1 MRASIVLSATLMG
14 LAFAAPKP
22 QTSDDLDDILAAY
35 DAIPD
40 APDVSAPVGDAPQP
54 IAYNPTAAA
63 SSAIADATDVSTPS
77 FSSKMKKR
85 QAACSP
91 EPAGNYPAVQPDDT
105 AHFLDNPDFASAAN
119 TAPTPPGFFLV
130 DGFQNLQASASDSSY
145 LTYISSPLSSYD
157 TNQCAAKCTSIQ
169 GCVSFNI
176 CKSHYLVLDCAQ
188 LIFQRL

>member
-14 LAFAAPKP
+14 FAFAAPKP
-22 QTSDDLDDILAAY
+22 QTLDDLADILAAY

-40 APDVSAPVGDAPQP
+40 SPNVAAPVGDAPQS
-54 IAYNPTAAA
+54 IAYDPTAAA
-63 SSAIADATDVSTPS
+63 SSAVADATDLSSPS

-91 EPAGNYPAVQPDDT
+91 EPAGNYPTIMPDDP
-105 AHFLDNPDFASAAN
+105 ADFLANPNFASIAN
-119 TAPTPPGFFLV
+119 SAPTPPKFFLV
-130 DGFQNLQASASDSSY
+130 DGFHNLEASASDSSY

-157 TNQCAAKCTSIQ
+157 TNACAAKCTSIH

-176 CKSHYLVLDCAQ
+176 CRSLYLV
-188 LIFQRL
+188 